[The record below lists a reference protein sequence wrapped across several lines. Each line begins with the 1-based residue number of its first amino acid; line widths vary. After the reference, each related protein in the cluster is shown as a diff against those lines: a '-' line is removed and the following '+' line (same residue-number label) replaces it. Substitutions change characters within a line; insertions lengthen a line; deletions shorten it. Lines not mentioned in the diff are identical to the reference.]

1 MTITRKQLVEEAL
14 LRKSIRKILGKIKE
28 NKTSVNEQEQ
38 VLRKFVKKMIAQE
51 GINQGMIDSTGI
63 AKLDVALESVVD
75 TVKDEYRRLKSSV
88 EERQSFR
95 DNLLHEIE
103 NLLQELDLEM
113 QTGEASTVNEEINLS
128 VAPGETEYLY
138 TDPADEEVPSKE
150 KEKRQK
156 DRDDLKGFG
165 LEDSEETGRINAHHI
180 FKNQSVAQNIE
191 TQYNLVPSKKDR
203 ELFKKWLM
211 INLNFHMDQVEEELT
226 GQKAKV
232 PDLPAGTQ
240 LSPDAPESA
249 KQAVAGGAPE
259 AGLGLPEEEDEVIPP
274 PSFE

>member
-38 VLRKFVKKMIAQE
+38 VLRKFVKKMITQE

-63 AKLDVALESVVD
+63 AKLDVALDSIVD
-75 TVKDEYRRLKSSV
+75 TIKKEYGRLKKF
-88 EERQSFR
+88 EERKSFR

-113 QTGEASTVNEEINLS
+113 QTGGAGVVNEEINLS
-128 VAPGETEYLY
+128 VAPGETEYMY
-138 TDPADEEVPSKE
+138 TDPADEEAPSKE
-150 KEKRQK
+150 QEKRQK
-156 DRDDLKGFG
+156 GREDLKGFG
-165 LEDSEETGRINAHHI
+165 IEDSEETGRINAHHV

-191 TQYNLVPSKKDR
+191 TQYNLAPTKEDR

-211 INLNFHMDQVEEELT
+211 INLNFHMDQVEEKLT
-226 GQKAKV
+226 GQKAAV

-240 LSPDAPESA
+240 LSADAPESA
-249 KQAVAGGAPE
+249 KQALVGDAPE
-259 AGLGLPEEEDEVIPP
+259 AGLGLPEEEDEIIPP

>member
-95 DNLLHEIE
+95 DN
-103 NLLQELDLEM
+103 
-113 QTGEASTVNEEINLS
+113 
-128 VAPGETEYLY
+128 
-138 TDPADEEVPSKE
+138 
-150 KEKRQK
+150 R
-156 DRDDLKGFG
+156 R
-165 LEDSEETGRINAHHI
+165 
-180 FKNQSVAQNIE
+180 
-191 TQYNLVPSKKDR
+191 
-203 ELFKKWLM
+203 LF
-211 INLNFHMDQVEEELT
+211 
-226 GQKAKV
+226 
-232 PDLPAGTQ
+232 
-240 LSPDAPESA
+240 
-249 KQAVAGGAPE
+249 
-259 AGLGLPEEEDEVIPP
+259 
-274 PSFE
+274 